1 MPDPQTSCPPYSPVF
16 LRLALG
22 FVYFHFGLL
31 KFFPDL
37 SPAEVLAFP
46 TLGQLSLHQI
56 DPRTALATLA
66 LLECGV
72 GVLLIFNLLPR
83 VTFGLFLFH
92 MAGTFLPLFLLPEFT
107 FKIAPLAPT
116 LEGQY
121 ILKNLVFVA
130 AGWTVLLPACR
141 RSATNDSTPPPQS
154 TDESSPPSGSAQ

>member
-1 MPDPQTSCPPYSPVF
+1 MF

-56 DPRTALATLA
+56 DPRSALATLA
-66 LLECGV
+66 LLECGI
-72 GVLLIFNLLPR
+72 GALLIFNLLPR
-83 VTFGLFLFH
+83 LAFGLFLFH
-92 MAGTFLPLFLLPEFT
+92 MAGTFLPLFLLPDFT

-130 AGWTVLLPACR
+130 AGWTVLLPECR
-141 RSATNDSTPPPQS
+141 RRSTNHSPQPAGK
-154 TDESSPPSGSAQ
+154 SSPPSGSST

>member
-1 MPDPQTSCPPYSPVF
+1 M
-16 LRLALG
+16 
-22 FVYFHFGLL
+22 YFHFRLL

-66 LLECGV
+66 LLECGI

-83 VTFGLFLFH
+83 LAFGLFLFH
-92 MAGTFLPLFLLPEFT
+92 MVGTFLPLFLLPEFT

-141 RSATNDSTPPPQS
+141 RSATDDSPPQQP
-154 TDESSPPSGSAQ
+154 TGEPSPSSGSPQ

>member
-1 MPDPQTSCPPYSPVF
+1 M
-16 LRLALG
+16 ALG

-37 SPAEVLAFP
+37 SPAETLAFP
-46 TLGQLSLHQI
+46 TLGQMSLHLI
-56 DPRTALATLA
+56 NPRTALAMLA
-66 LLECGV
+66 LLECGI
-72 GVLLIFNLLPR
+72 GALLIFNLLPR
-83 VTFGLFLFH
+83 VTLGLFLFH

-121 ILKNLVFVA
+121 ILKNLVFIA

-141 RSATNDSTPPPQS
+141 RSATNDSPPQLKP
-154 TDESSPPSGSAQ
+154 TGEPSPLSGSSQ